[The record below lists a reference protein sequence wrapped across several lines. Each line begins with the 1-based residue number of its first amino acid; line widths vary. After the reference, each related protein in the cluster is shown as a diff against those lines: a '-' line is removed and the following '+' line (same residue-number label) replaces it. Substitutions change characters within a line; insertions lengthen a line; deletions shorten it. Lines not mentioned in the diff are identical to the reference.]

1 MKHIKR
7 FLNFGKAVLSQTY
20 CLICG
25 YMIGFGIA
33 HTITATTPVR
43 TAIGIAL
50 ICVGAGSIAFI
61 EIKRPFDKKR
71 DQ

>member
-20 CLICG
+20 CLIFG

-33 HTITATTPVR
+33 QTATATTPVR
-43 TAIGIAL
+43 TAFGIAL
-50 ICVGAGSIAFI
+50 ICVGAVSIAFI

-71 DQ
+71 EQ